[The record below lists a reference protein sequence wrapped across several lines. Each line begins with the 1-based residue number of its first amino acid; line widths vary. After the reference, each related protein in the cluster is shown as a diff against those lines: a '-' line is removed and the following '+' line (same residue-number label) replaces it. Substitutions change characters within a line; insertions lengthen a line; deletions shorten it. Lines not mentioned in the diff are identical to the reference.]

1 MGDKIDM
8 SLDDIIKSNKKPG
21 RGGGRGGRGA
31 GGRGNRG
38 RQSRGAGGGGR
49 GVFRGGVQ
57 KRRQGGRGGNRSFGR
72 TPPKGNTDD
81 VWQHDMYDGSGAAA
95 IKRLRSPGGGLQT
108 GSGKLHISNL
118 DFGVSESDIQEL
130 FAEFGPLKK
139 AAVHYDRSGRSLGT
153 AEVIYERRSDAAKAL
168 KQYNNVPLDGRP
180 MSIQLIGASES
191 ILSGGSVGGGG
202 GSQGQRFRGGGGR
215 GGGGQRRSN
224 GFGSGRGGRGGG
236 RGRGR
241 GGRGGGGDRKP
252 LTAEELD
259 AQLDAYNA
267 KMETD

>member
-118 DFGVSESDIQEL
+118 DFGV
-130 FAEFGPLKK
+130 
-139 AAVHYDRSGRSLGT
+139 R
-153 AEVIYERRSDAAKAL
+153 
-168 KQYNNVPLDGRP
+168 RP

-215 GGGGQRRSN
+215 GGGSRRGDGASGGGQRRSN

-259 AQLDAYNA
+259 AQWKLIELGG
-267 KMETD
+267 KTHERWTL

>member
-118 DFGVSESDIQEL
+118 DFGVSESDIQRWRW
-130 FAEFGPLKK
+130 ARV
-139 AAVHYDRSGRSLGT
+139 AAVGVVMVPVVADRDDQTALEVVEVGVVEDGVADEEDVAGVVTVNLSLQRNLMLNAGNLRD
-153 AEVIYERRSDAAKAL
+153 EGI
-168 KQYNNVPLDGRP
+168 
-180 MSIQLIGASES
+180 
-191 ILSGGSVGGGG
+191 VG
-202 GSQGQRFRGGGGR
+202 
-215 GGGGQRRSN
+215 
-224 GFGSGRGGRGGG
+224 
-236 RGRGR
+236 
-241 GGRGGGGDRKP
+241 
-252 LTAEELD
+252 
-259 AQLDAYNA
+259 
-267 KMETD
+267 